1 MKNPTKQSKHE
12 EQQPAQ
18 AVPMQC
24 TVAKPVTVSGK
35 GLLTG
40 DDVDLVISPASA
52 GEGIIF
58 ERTDIEPAAQIPALV
73 ANADDRARRTT
84 LSAGDATIET
94 VEHLMSALYGVG
106 IDNAVVRIDGP
117 EVPCGDGSS
126 MPFVEPLLQAGT
138 VEQDQPRTIFR
149 VTEPVCLQDGD
160 AMIAAFPSHQ
170 EGLHVVYD
178 LDYAHAT
185 SRIARQTQAWN
196 SASGTYITDVAPAR
210 TFSLIEEAQALQS
223 QGMCT
228 HLSPTEMLVIGEDG
242 PIDNAYRFDNEPVRH
257 KILDIV
263 GDLYLAGAFIQG
275 RIVAS
280 RSGHAL
286 NRKLCKAIVEQ
297 NKVSSRLALTLSGP
311 EMDVREIQRIMPH
324 RYPMLLVDRVV
335 EMIGTEK
342 AVGVKNVTINEP
354 FFQGHYPGTPIMPGV
369 LIVEAMAQ
377 LGGLLMSRKLEHTG
391 KLAVLL
397 SLDKVKLRHPVTPGD
412 QLILEAE
419 SIRAGMR
426 TAALQCKAFVGS
438 RLAAEAQ
445 VRFMM
450 VDAEQD

>member
-1 MKNPTKQSKHE
+1 MKNSTEQSK
-12 EQQPAQ
+12 Q
-18 AVPMQC
+18 AAKRPTQDGPMQC

-40 DDVDLVISPASA
+40 DDVDLVISPAAA
-52 GEGIIF
+52 GEGILF

-73 ANADDRARRTT
+73 ANADERARRTT
-84 LSAGDATIET
+84 LSAGDVTIET

-106 IDNAVVRIDGP
+106 IDNAIIRIDGP

-126 MPFVEPLLQAGT
+126 MPFVEPLVKAGT

-160 AMIAAFPSHQ
+160 AMIAAFPSNQ
-170 EGLHVVYD
+170 DGLHVVYD

-210 TFSLIEEAQALQS
+210 TFSLKEEALALQS

-242 PIDNAYRFDNEPVRH
+242 PIDNEYRFDNEPVRH

-263 GDLYLAGAFIQG
+263 GDLYLSGAFIQG

-297 NKVSSRLALTLSGP
+297 NKVSNRLALTLSGP

-335 EMIGTEK
+335 EIIGTEK

-369 LIVEAMAQ
+369 LVVEAMAQ

-419 SIRAGMR
+419 SIRAGIR
-426 TAALQCKAFVGS
+426 TASLQCKAFVGS